1 MNARE
6 VLKDKRRIV
15 IKVGSSSLVHQET
28 GELDFMKIEKSPKMS
43 CGTLLLVFSH
53 QNQKTMRVINLA
65 S

>member
-1 MNARE
+1 MAGFD
-6 VLKDKRRIV
+6 LKE
-15 IKVGSSSLVHQET
+15 G
-28 GELDFMKIEKSPKMS
+28 FMKIEKSPKMI